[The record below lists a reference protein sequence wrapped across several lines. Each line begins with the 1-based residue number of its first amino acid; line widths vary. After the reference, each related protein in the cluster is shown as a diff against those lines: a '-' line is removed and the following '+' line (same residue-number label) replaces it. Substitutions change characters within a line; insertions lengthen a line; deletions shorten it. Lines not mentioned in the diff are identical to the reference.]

1 MSGAV
6 LSIGDIMVSNMV
18 IALAPGALDL
28 HKAHRFHPQPVTHMI
43 PSVLFIHTLNSK
55 LGVLLRHSCI
65 SCLTHD
71 MFISICWM
79 TGWMNVHHM
88 FFFSLRGLT
97 ISQDVS
103 IAPLIHVHVLY
114 FKTSCWKT
122 IVSYAIR
129 LLWLLIIFFTIVW
142 YCKFPAF

>member
-18 IALAPGALDL
+18 IALAPGALDS

-65 SCLTHD
+65 SCLVHD
-71 MFISICWM
+71 MFISIC
-79 TGWMNVHHM
+79 
-88 FFFSLRGLT
+88 
-97 ISQDVS
+97 
-103 IAPLIHVHVLY
+103 
-114 FKTSCWKT
+114 
-122 IVSYAIR
+122 
-129 LLWLLIIFFTIVW
+129 
-142 YCKFPAF
+142 